1 MCIFSLKSNY
11 MPSYNGINPE
21 GPQPETGGGSSGGGS
36 EWIAAGINLISGLIQ
51 SNQNE
56 MMAEH
61 QNQWSKDA
69 ASLANQRDIENWNRQ
84 NEYNSPAAQ
93 RARLEAAGIN
103 PSILGASGGSSGN
116 ATSPP
121 PSKVPGIVGVP
132 GALNAVNIPGI
143 LDQYQDFRLRQAQI
157 DNVEAQTDNVRNRTI
172 TESLT
177 QGLKR
182 IMGDREE
189 IKLGVEDKYSME
201 MGHYNLQQAQKTVRN
216 LGQKWALMDEQ
227 SQINALVMDQRR
239 QALTESD
246 ARIEKIKAET
256 MFKQNENQWRAAGI
270 TSSDNL
276 LLRMLIRILPT
287 EEYQRSA
294 KKMLKY

>member
-1 MCIFSLKSNY
+1 
-11 MPSYNGINPE
+11 MPEFFTDQGPNPE
-21 GPQPETGGGSSGGGS
+21 SGNSGSSGGG
-36 EWIAAGINLISGLIQ
+36 EWIAAGINLLSGLIQ

-56 MMAEH
+56 TMAEH
-61 QNQWSKDA
+61 QNQWAKDA
-69 ASLANQRDIENWNRQ
+69 ASLANQRDIENWSRQ

-116 ATSPP
+116 ATAPP

-132 GALNAVNIPGI
+132 GALNAVNIPGM
-143 LDQYQDFRLRQAQI
+143 LDQYQDFQLRQAQI
-157 DNVEAQTDNVRNRTI
+157 DNVEAQTDNVRNRTV
-172 TESLT
+172 TESLN

-189 IKLGVEDKYSME
+189 IKRGVEQTYSADMADFQ
-201 MGHYNLQQAQKTVRN
+201 YQKLRKETRN
-216 LGQKWALMDEQ
+216 VGMRWALMDEQ
-227 SQINALVMDQRR
+227 SQINQLRMDQMR
-239 QALTESD
+239 QGLTESD
-246 ARIEKIKAET
+246 ARIEKMKAET
-256 MFKQNENQWRAAGI
+256 LFKQNENQWRQAGI

-276 LLRMLIRILPT
+276 LLRMLVRILPT
-287 EEYQRSA
+287 EEYQRSV

>member
-1 MCIFSLKSNY
+1 MADYFTD
-11 MPSYNGINPE
+11 E
-21 GPQPETGGGSSGGGS
+21 GPSGETGNTGGSGTGM
-36 EWIAAGINLISGLIQ
+36 EWIGALINLTGGLIQ

-61 QNQWSKDA
+61 QNQWNKDA
-69 ASLANQRDIENWNRQ
+69 ATIANQRDIENWNRQ
-84 NEYNSPAAQ
+84 NEYNSPSAQ

-103 PSILGASGGSSGN
+103 PSILGGSGGSSGN

-143 LDQYQDFRLRQAQI
+143 LDQYQDFKLRQAQI

-182 IMGDREE
+182 IMGDREQ

-201 MGHYNLQQAQKTVRN
+201 MGYYNLQKSQREARN
-216 LGQKWALMDEQ
+216 LGMRWSLMEEQ
-227 SQINALVMDQRR
+227 SQINQLRMDQIK
-239 QALTESD
+239 QGLSESD
-246 ARIEKIKAET
+246 VRMEKMKAET
-256 MFKQNENQWRAAGI
+256 MFKQNENQWRAAGV

-276 LLRMLIRILPT
+276 LLRMLVRILPT
-287 EEYQRSA
+287 EEYQRSV